1 MTGQVTKTSE
11 HAVAMGSFNDIFIG
25 QWLGEDVVSPDR
37 AADRQLS
44 LTPRRSP

>member
-1 MTGQVTKTSE
+1 M
-11 HAVAMGSFNDIFIG
+11 AMGSFNDIFIG